1 MLTREEVAI
10 IIFNKCREF
19 SIEEVA
25 MFEDW
30 PESAVETKSMYLEIA
45 DDVLEHLGID
55 SDEILPENPEELIRA
70 LRGLADYA
78 EKGIK
83 NGVI

>member
-1 MLTREEVAI
+1 MLISEEVAE

-25 MFEDW
+25 QFDPWAEAGGD
-30 PESAVETKSMYLEIA
+30 TKSMYLEIA
-45 DDVLEHLGID
+45 DEVLEHLGVD
-55 SDEILPENPEELIRA
+55 PGEKLPSTPEELIRE
-70 LRGLADYA
+70 LRALADHA
-78 EKGIK
+78 EKGLK